1 MDASTETDQGR
12 TPPWRGL
19 AASLW
24 RSLLGKAPRSMA
36 SGFISGAVVAGG
48 AAPFAGWRMPMLWFV
63 VNAALVIG
71 AHAYSAHLRRRGRD
85 AFHEFNPFTWLI
97 SATYSAAALYFV
109 WFFEGAAQTLGVTLY
124 GVVMF
129 QILARD
135 YAAPGRLVA
144 NLAAPI
150 LSMALVQFY
159 ASLLLIEHAQPWK
172 IITLLACPIVV
183 FRAFRA
189 VQINLSGARNQA
201 REALKQ
207 LSESEARY
215 RLLAERSPDIIIRY
229 DTAGIIE
236 YISPAAANYGYE
248 PASLVGRNLAELLE
262 PAERPRNEAFLA
274 DLAAG
279 RPTPTGADNVWRT
292 VGADGTALAFEGAR
306 SVLYDDDGC
315 VVGAVAALRDV
326 TLRVALEDELRSRRA
341 EAEAANEAK
350 SQFLANMSHEIRT
363 PLTGVVGFA
372 RILQDMAGLPDD
384 ARAHVGRIAKS
395 GEALLN
401 VVNDILDFSKLEAGQ
416 MELDPQ
422 PFEIATFLE
431 ETLDLV
437 RPRAVDKDLTLQLD
451 LSRDLPAHLS
461 ADAAR
466 LRQVL
471 LNLLTNAVKFTL
483 VGGVTVT
490 AGYDGGQLRVDVTDS
505 GPGVAPDA
513 ARRLFQRFSQVD
525 NSNTRAHG
533 GSGLGLAICKGLIEM
548 MGGEIG
554 LQSSPDH
561 GSTFWFTIPAAAATS
576 VATLAPSSAPAC
588 DGSADFEPGPL
599 SILVVDDVAVNR
611 ELICAMLAPFDIAIT
626 TATGGAEAV
635 ESACARAFDLILMDL
650 QMPGMDGM
658 AATKAIRANCDVNR
672 TTPILA
678 ISANVLSSQVE
689 AARRAG
695 MSDHIAKPINP
706 TELLTKIGQWA
717 YSARDD
723 APPQPDHAAATPAAA
738 AGRR

>member
-1 MDASTETDQGR
+1 MDASKQTDQGR
-12 TPPWRGL
+12 TRLWRRA

-24 RSLLGKAPRSMA
+24 QSLLGKAPRSMTSA
-36 SGFISGAVVAGG
+36 FISGGVVAAG
-48 AAPFAGWRMPMLWFV
+48 AVPFAGWRTPLLWFV
-63 VNAALVIG
+63 ANSALVVG
-71 AHAYSAHLRRRGRD
+71 SHAYSAHLRRHDRD
-85 AFHEFNPFTWLI
+85 PFREFNPYAWLI
-97 SATYSAAALYFV
+97 STTYSAAALYFV
-109 WFFEGAAQTLGVTLY
+109 WFFDGAAQTLGVTLY

-135 YAAPGRLVA
+135 YAAPRRLIA
-144 NLAAPI
+144 SLAAPI
-150 LSMALVQFY
+150 LSMALVQVY
-159 ASLLLIEHAQPWK
+159 ASFLLIQHAEPWK
-172 IITLLACPIVV
+172 IVTLLVCPIVV

-189 VQINLSGARNQA
+189 VQVNLGGARNEA

-248 PASLVGRNLAELLE
+248 PVSLVGRNLSELLE
-262 PAERPRNEAFLA
+262 PDERPRNEAFLS

-292 VGADGTALAFEGAR
+292 VGADGAALAFEGAR
-306 SVLYDDDGC
+306 SVLYDDHGR
-315 VVGAVAALRDV
+315 VVGALAALRDV
-326 TLRVALEDELRSRRA
+326 TLRVALEDELRARRA

-372 RILQDMAGLPDD
+372 RILQAMDNLPDD
-384 ARAHVGRIAKS
+384 ARGHVARIAKS

-422 PFEIATFLE
+422 PFELATFLD
-431 ETLDLV
+431 ETIDLV
-437 RPRAVDKDLTLQLD
+437 RPRAADKGLTLRLE
-451 LSRDLPAHLS
+451 LSPDLPAHLS

-471 LNLLTNAVKFTL
+471 LNLLINAVKFTSE
-483 VGGVTVT
+483 GGVAIT
-490 AGYDGGQLRVDVTDS
+490 AGYANGQLRVEVADS
-505 GPGVAPDA
+505 GPGIAPDA

-525 NSNTRAHG
+525 DSNTRAHG
-533 GSGLGLAICKGLIEM
+533 GSGLGLAICKGLVEM

-554 LQSSPDH
+554 LQSAPNH
-561 GSTFWFTIPAAAATS
+561 GSTFWFTVPAAAATS
-576 VATLAPSSAPAC
+576 VATATLNSAPIG
-588 DGSADFEPGPL
+588 DGPRDFEARPL
-599 SILVVDDVAVNR
+599 SILLVDDVAVNR
-611 ELICAMLAPFDIAIT
+611 ELICTMLAPFDITVT
-626 TATGGAEAV
+626 TAAGGAEAV
-635 ESACARAFDLILMDL
+635 EVACALPFDLILMDL

-658 AATKAIRANCDVNR
+658 AATRAIRANSEVNR
-672 TTPILA
+672 ATPILA

-689 AARRAG
+689 AARKAG
-695 MSDHIAKPINP
+695 MDDHIAKPINP
-706 TELLTKIGQWA
+706 TELLTKIGEWA
-717 YSARDD
+717 YGGRNE
-723 APPQPDHAAATPAAA
+723 APAPVAA
-738 AGRR
+738 AGQH

>member
-1 MDASTETDQGR
+1 MDASTESDQGR
-12 TPPWRGL
+12 ESPWRR
-19 AASLW
+19 AAAPLW
-24 RSLLGKAPRSMA
+24 QSLLGKAPRSLT
-36 SGFISGAVVAGG
+36 SGFISGAVVAAG
-48 AAPFAGWRMPMLWFV
+48 AVPFAGWTTPLLWFV
-63 VNAALVIG
+63 VNSALVVG
-71 AHAYSAHLRRRGRD
+71 SHAHRADLQRRGRD
-85 AFHEFNPFTWLI
+85 PLDAFNPFTWLI
-97 SATYSAAALYFV
+97 SLTYSAAALYFV
-109 WFFEGAAQTLGVTLY
+109 WLFDGAAQTLGVTLY

-135 YAAPGRLVA
+135 YAAPRRLIA
-144 NLAAPI
+144 SLAAPI
-150 LSMALVQFY
+150 LSMALVQVY
-159 ASLLLIEHAQPWK
+159 ASVLLIQHAQPWK
-172 IITLLACPIVV
+172 IVTLLVCPIVV

-189 VQINLSGARNQA
+189 VQINLRGARKEA

-229 DTAGIIE
+229 DTAGLIE

-248 PASLVGRNLAELLE
+248 PASLVGRNLADLLE
-262 PAERPRNEAFLA
+262 PEERPRNDAFLA

-292 VGADGTALAFEGAR
+292 VGADGAALAFEGAR
-306 SVLYDDDGC
+306 SVLYDDNGC
-315 VVGAVAALRDV
+315 VIGAVAALRDV
-326 TLRVALEDELRSRRA
+326 TLRVALEDELRARRA

-372 RILQDMAGLPDD
+372 RILQGMTDLPSEAG
-384 ARAHVGRIAKS
+384 AHVARIAKS

-416 MELDPQ
+416 LELDPQ
-422 PFEIATFLE
+422 PFELATFFD
-431 ETLDLV
+431 ETIDLI
-437 RPRAVDKDLTLQLD
+437 RPRAADRNLALTLE
-451 LSRDLPAHLS
+451 LSPALPAFLG

-471 LNLLTNAVKFTL
+471 LNLLSNAVKFTAE
-483 VGGVTVT
+483 GGVIV
-490 AGYDGGQLRVDVTDS
+490 AASYENRQLRVEVTDS
-505 GPGVAPDA
+505 GPGIAPDA
-513 ARRLFQRFSQVD
+513 ARRLFRRFSQVD
-525 NSNTRAHG
+525 DSNGRAHG

-554 LQSSPDH
+554 LCSLPGQ
-561 GSTFWFTIPAAAATS
+561 GSTFWFTVPAAPRSGIATS
-576 VATLAPSSAPAC
+576 TASSPD
-588 DGSADFEPGPL
+588 DGADFAGAL

-611 ELICAMLAPFDIAIT
+611 ELIGAMLAPFDIAVT
-626 TATGGAEAV
+626 VATGGAEAV
-635 ESACARAFDLILMDL
+635 EAACAEPFDLILMDL

-658 AATKAIRANCDVNR
+658 AATKAIRANSEVNR

-689 AARRAG
+689 AARLAG
-695 MSDHIAKPINP
+695 MDDHIAKPINP
-706 TELLTKIGQWA
+706 TELLTKIGEWGYGGRGGDEQ
-717 YSARDD
+717 
-723 APPQPDHAAATPAAA
+723 AAHPPAAVA
-738 AGRR
+738 IAS

>member
-1 MDASTETDQGR
+1 MDAANETHQGR
-12 TPPWRGL
+12 APSWRGA

-36 SGFISGAVVAGG
+36 SGIISGAVVAAG
-48 AAPFAGWRMPMLWFV
+48 AVPFASWPTPMLWFV
-63 VNAALVIG
+63 VNSALVIG
-71 AHAYSAHLRRRGRD
+71 AHAYAAHLRRQGLD
-85 AFHEFNPFTWLI
+85 PLHKFNPFTWLI

-109 WFFEGAAQTLGVTLY
+109 WFFDGAAQTLGVTLY

-135 YAAPGRLVA
+135 YAAPRRLMA
-144 NLAAPI
+144 SLAAPI
-150 LSMALVQFY
+150 LSMALVQIY
-159 ASLLLIEHAQPWK
+159 ASFLLIQHAQPWK
-172 IITLLACPIVV
+172 IITLLVCPIVV

-189 VQINLSGARNQA
+189 VQINLSGARQEA

-248 PASLVGRNLAELLE
+248 PASLVGRDLAELLE
-262 PAERPRNEAFLA
+262 PAERPRNQAFLA

-306 SVLYDDDGC
+306 SVVYSDDGR
-315 VVGAVAALRDV
+315 VLGAIAALRDV
-326 TLRVALEDELRSRRA
+326 TLRVALEDELRARRA

-372 RILQDMAGLPDD
+372 RILQAMADLPDQ

-422 PFEIATFLE
+422 PFDFATFLD
-431 ETLDLV
+431 ETIDLV
-437 RPRAVDKDLTLQLD
+437 RPRAADKGLTLRLV
-451 LSRDLPAHLS
+451 LSADLPAHLS

-471 LNLLTNAVKFTL
+471 LNLLTNAVKFTSE
-483 VGGVTVT
+483 GGVAVS
-490 AGYDGGQLRVDVTDS
+490 AGYDQGQLRVEVTDS
-505 GPGVAPDA
+505 GPGIAPDA

-525 NSNTRAHG
+525 DSNTRAHG

-554 LQSSPDH
+554 LQSLPHH
-561 GSTFWFTIPAAAATS
+561 GSTFWFKVPAPTVTS
-576 VATLAPSSAPAC
+576 VATATPSSAAAC
-588 DGSADFEPGPL
+588 DSPLEFESRPL
-599 SILVVDDVAVNR
+599 SILLVDDVAVNR
-611 ELICAMLAPFDIAIT
+611 ELICAMLAPFDIAVT

-635 ESACARAFDLILMDL
+635 EAACASGFDLILMDL

-672 TTPILA
+672 ATPILA

-689 AARRAG
+689 AARQAG
-695 MSDHIAKPINP
+695 MNDHIAKPINP
-706 TELLTKIGQWA
+706 TELLTKIGQWGFG
-717 YSARDD
+717 ARQKSDQQ
-723 APPQPDHAAATPAAA
+723 AALTAATPPAA
-738 AGRR
+738 AGLS